1 MQKELQQ
8 LEDFFLQHTGMN
20 FTPQTRDIEC
30 EEYCGF
36 TCLLDVFTIKFR
48 RAKITPKKI
57 GQFVTVWKRNAEG
70 ITTPFSLSDPFDFYI
85 ILTEASNQV
94 GCFIFPKSILGEK
107 GILTT
112 PKQEGKRG
120 FRVYP
125 TWDYPTS
132 KQAQTTQQWQ
142 KNYFILLSA
151 WEDQPSTSRNTVEL
165 HQILKQHIDAV
176 K

>member
-8 LEDFFLQHTGMN
+8 LKDFFLQHAGMN
-20 FTPQTRDIEC
+20 FIPQAKDLEC
-30 EEYCGF
+30 EEYSGY
-36 TCLLDVFTIKFR
+36 TCLLDTFTIKFR
-48 RAKITPKKI
+48 KAKITPKKI

-70 ITTPFSLSDPFDFYI
+70 ITTPYTLSDPFDFYI

-125 TWDYPTS
+125 TWDAPTS
-132 KQAQTTQQWQ
+132 KQAKKTQQWQ
-142 KNYFILLSA
+142 ENYFILLST
-151 WEDQPSTSRNTVEL
+151 WEDQPSTSRNAVEL
-165 HQILKQHIDAV
+165 HQILKQHIDTV

>member
-8 LEDFFLQHTGMN
+8 LEDFFLQHAGMN

-57 GQFVTVWKRNAEG
+57 GQFVTVWKRNAKG

-132 KQAQTTQQWQ
+132 KQAQKTQQWQ

-151 WEDQPSTSRNTVEL
+151 WEDQPSTSHNTVEL
-165 HQILKQHIDAV
+165 HQILKQHSDAV

>member
-1 MQKELQQ
+1 MPDHLKTLEAFLFQQ
-8 LEDFFLQHTGMN
+8 LNITCSSYTKD
-20 FTPQTRDIEC
+20 PEC
-30 EEYCGF
+30 EEYSGY
-36 TCLLDVFTIKFR
+36 TCLLDTFTIKFR
-48 RAKITPKKI
+48 KAKITPKKI

-70 ITTPFSLSDPFDFYI
+70 ITTPFTLSDPFDFYI

-125 TWDYPTS
+125 TWDAPTS
-132 KQAQTTQQWQ
+132 KQAKKTQQWQ
-142 KNYFILLSA
+142 ENYFILLSA
-151 WEDQPSTSRNTVEL
+151 QEDQPSTSRNAVEL
-165 HQILKQHIDAV
+165 HQILKQHIDTV

>member
-8 LEDFFLQHTGMN
+8 VEDFFLQHAEMN
-20 FTPQTRDIEC
+20 FIPQAIDPEC
-30 EEYCGF
+30 EEYSGY
-36 TCLLDVFTIKFR
+36 TCLLDTFTIKFR
-48 RAKITPKKI
+48 KAKITPKKI

-70 ITTPFSLSDPFDFYI
+70 ITTPFSLLDPFDFYI

-125 TWDYPTS
+125 TWDAPTS
-132 KQAQTTQQWQ
+132 KQAQKTQQWQ
-142 KNYFILLSA
+142 ENYFILLSA
-151 WEDQPSTSRNTVEL
+151 QEGQPSTSRNTVEL
-165 HQILKQHIDAV
+165 HQILKQHIDTV